1 MPRPKTIHGIDPYAP
16 GGIEELLNFHR
27 ARWGDM
33 QMNANAG
40 GEAGAGTGESG
51 ETGEN
56 GGETGTQQT
65 TGEVGETN
73 TQGEQG
79 KAESQSNIWDDPAKA
94 KAEIERL
101 RGENAKDRTT
111 AKTKAADEARNSL
124 VQELGK
130 ALGLV
135 KDGDKKPS
143 PDELAKQ
150 VTEQATAAKQ
160 AQTEL
165 AVYKLAGK
173 HGADADALLD
183 SRAFL
188 AKIAEIDHT
197 KTADVEKAIKEAVES
212 NPKLKSVRVAGS
224 STADGAGGSGEK
236 AKKNTGLGDA
246 LAGHYATN

>member
-1 MPRPKTIHGIDPYAP
+1 
-16 GGIEELLNFHR
+16 
-27 ARWGDM
+27 M

-40 GEAGAGTGESG
+40 GEAGAGESG
-51 ETGEN
+51 EA
-56 GGETGTQQT
+56 GGEQAGEQGTGT
-65 TGEVGETN
+65 ELKPAKK
-73 TQGEQG
+73 QGEQKPAEWDG
-79 KAESQSNIWDDPAKA
+79 KIESLPPAAQKMIADLRKAEGDERVAAKTLAAIQKAINPEA
-94 KAEIERL
+94 KGDEKPTAERL
-101 RGENAKDRTT
+101 TKQLAERDT
-111 AKTKAADEARNSL
+111 AT
-124 VQELGK
+124 
-130 ALGLV
+130 
-135 KDGDKKPS
+135 
-143 PDELAKQ
+143 
-150 VTEQATAAKQ
+150 KQ

-246 LAGHYATN
+246 LNQHYATN

>member
-16 GGIEELLNFHR
+16 GGVEALIEFNRGL
-27 ARWGDM
+27 WGDM
-33 QMNANAG
+33 QMNADGAPG
-40 GEAGAGTGESG
+40 GEPTGEPAGTPDGNEPPAGSTPPATPPAPKSNEAPKGDEWDGKVESLPPAA
-51 ETGEN
+51 
-56 GGETGTQQT
+56 QKMIADLR
-65 TGEVGETN
+65 
-73 TQGEQG
+73 
-79 KAESQSNIWDDPAKA
+79 KADGDERVAKKQLEAIAKA
-94 KAEIERL
+94 LNPDAKGDEKPTAEQLTKQLAER
-101 RGENAKDRTT
+101 DT
-111 AKTKAADEARNSL
+111 AT
-124 VQELGK
+124 
-130 ALGLV
+130 
-135 KDGDKKPS
+135 
-143 PDELAKQ
+143 
-150 VTEQATAAKQ
+150 KQ

-197 KTADVEKAIKEAVES
+197 KTADVEKAIKEAVDS

>member
-1 MPRPKTIHGIDPYAP
+1 MPRRTIHGIDPYSP
-16 GGIEELLNFHR
+16 GGVEALIEFNRGL
-27 ARWGDM
+27 WGDM

-40 GEAGAGTGESG
+40 GEAGAGESG
-51 ETGEN
+51 EA
-56 GGETGTQQT
+56 GGEQAGEQSGEQGTGAEQKPA
-65 TGEVGETN
+65 EK
-73 TQGEQG
+73 QGEQKPAEWDG
-79 KAESQSNIWDDPAKA
+79 KIESLPPAAQKMIADLRKA
-94 KAEIERL
+94 DGDERV
-101 RGENAKDRTT
+101 A
-111 AKTKAADEARNSL
+111 AKTLAAI
-124 VQELGK
+124 QK
-130 ALGLV
+130 ALNPDA
-135 KDGDKKPS
+135 KGDEKPTA
-143 PDELAKQ
+143 EQLTKQLA
-150 VTEQATAAKQ
+150 ERDTAAKQ

-165 AVYKLAGK
+165 AVYRLAGK

>member
-16 GGIEELLNFHR
+16 GGVEALIEFNRSL
-27 ARWGDM
+27 WGDM
-33 QMNANAG
+33 QMNANTG
-40 GEAGAGTGESG
+40 GDAGES
-51 ETGEN
+51 
-56 GGETGTQQT
+56 GGETGGDQTGEQSGEQT
-65 TGEVGETN
+65 TGTEQKPAEK
-73 TQGEQG
+73 QGEQKAAEWDG
-79 KAESQSNIWDDPAKA
+79 KVESLPPAAQKMIA
-94 KAEIERL
+94 DLRKTDGDERV
-101 RGENAKDRTT
+101 A
-111 AKTKAADEARNSL
+111 AKTLAAI
-124 VQELGK
+124 QK
-130 ALGLV
+130 ALNPDA
-135 KDGDKKPS
+135 KGDEKPTA
-143 PDELAKQ
+143 EQLTKQLA
-150 VTEQATAAKQ
+150 ERDTAAKQ

-165 AVYKLAGK
+165 AVYRLAGK

>member
-1 MPRPKTIHGIDPYAP
+1 MPRRTIHGIDPYAP
-16 GGIEELLNFHR
+16 GGVEALIEFNRGL
-27 ARWGDM
+27 WGDM

-40 GEAGAGTGESG
+40 GDAGAGESG
-51 ETGEN
+51 ETG
-56 GGETGTQQT
+56 GEQAGEQSGEQGTGAEQKPA
-65 TGEVGETN
+65 EK
-73 TQGEQG
+73 QGEQKPAEWDG
-79 KAESQSNIWDDPAKA
+79 KIESLPPAAQKMIADLRKA
-94 KAEIERL
+94 DGDERV
-101 RGENAKDRTT
+101 A
-111 AKTKAADEARNSL
+111 AKTLAAI
-124 VQELGK
+124 QK
-130 ALGLV
+130 ALNPDA
-135 KDGDKKPS
+135 KGDEKPTA
-143 PDELAKQ
+143 EQLTKQLA
-150 VTEQATAAKQ
+150 ERDTAAKQ

-165 AVYKLAGK
+165 AVYRLAGK

-212 NPKLKSVRVAGS
+212 NPKLKSVRVSGS